1 MYITVYGFQETFQ
14 INSVADLNISER
26 AKPFLEIVSTR
37 PSRVGGAFIKQN
49 LLAEAEVFV
58 EGCVKTD
65 GWMTDNQKHPS
76 NMFYILPNGMVFG
89 RDLEEYHGTLTEAQM
104 GRVNALL
111 EVNKIKSDMEA
122 SDFIKKTL
130 IKPND

>member
-58 EGCVKTD
+58 EGVKTD
-65 GWMTDNQKHPS
+65 GWMTDNEKHPS
-76 NMFYILPNGMVFG
+76 NMFYIFPNGMVFG

-104 GRVNALL
+104 GTVNALL
-111 EVNKIKSDMEA
+111 DINKIKSDMEA

>member
-49 LLAEAEVFV
+49 LLAESEVFV
-58 EGCVKTD
+58 ECVKTD
-65 GWMTDNQKHPS
+65 GWMTDNEKHSS
-76 NMFYILPNGMVFG
+76 NMFYIFPNGMVFG

-104 GRVNALL
+104 GTVNALL
-111 EVNKIKSDMEA
+111 DINKIKSDMEA

>member
-1 MYITVYGFQETFQ
+1 
-14 INSVADLNISER
+14 
-26 AKPFLEIVSTR
+26 
-37 PSRVGGAFIKQN
+37 
-49 LLAEAEVFV
+49 
-58 EGCVKTD
+58 
-65 GWMTDNQKHPS
+65 
-76 NMFYILPNGMVFG
+76 MFYILPNGMVFG

>member
-58 EGCVKTD
+58 EGVKTD
-65 GWMTDNQKHPS
+65 GWMTDNEKHPS

-104 GRVNALL
+104 GTVNALL
-111 EVNKIKSDMEA
+111 DINKIKSDMEA